1 MVGRAGA
8 DRSKMVK
15 KEQKIRVASLKILA
29 MYNHILVELPAN
41 FSKVFCSQ

>member
-1 MVGRAGA
+1 MAHSVESSLR
-8 DRSKMVK
+8 KMVK
-15 KEQKIRVASLKILA
+15 KGGEIWGASLKILA